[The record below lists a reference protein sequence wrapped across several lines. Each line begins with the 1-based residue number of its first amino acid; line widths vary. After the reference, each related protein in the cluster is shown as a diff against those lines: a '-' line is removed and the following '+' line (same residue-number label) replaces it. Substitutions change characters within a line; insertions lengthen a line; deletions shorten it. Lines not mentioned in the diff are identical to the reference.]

1 MNGGSMSNEA
11 KLREYLRRVTTDLH
25 ETSRE
30 LRELRDRASEPI
42 AVVGLGC
49 RYPGGVAS
57 PDDLWEL
64 LRSGADATSDMPAD
78 RGWDVDGLYHPD
90 PEHPGTTYVRRGG
103 FLHDA
108 PEFDPGFFGIS
119 PREATEMDPQ
129 QRVLLET
136 AWEALEHAGIDP
148 AALKGTPTAVYAGVV
163 YHDYPNSYGS
173 GSLVSGRVAYH
184 LGLEG
189 PALTVDTGCSS
200 SLVAL
205 HLACQAL
212 RSGQASL
219 ALAGGA
225 TVISTPATFLEF
237 SRQRALAGDGRCKSF
252 AAAADGAGWSEGAGV
267 VVLERLSDA
276 LRHGHEV
283 LAVVR
288 GSAVNQDGASNGI
301 TAPNGPS
308 QRRVIRA
315 ALADAGLAPAEVDAV
330 EAHGT
335 GTRLGDPIEAQAVLA
350 TYGQDREQPLW
361 LGSLKSNI
369 GHSQAAAG
377 VAGVIKMVLAMRHGV
392 LPRTLHVDAPTPEV
406 DWSKGEVALLTE
418 SVPWP
423 ETGRP
428 RRAGISSF
436 GISGTNAHVVLEQAP
451 PVDPAERE
459 AAERGTGL
467 PGVVPWVLSGRTD
480 DALKAQAA
488 RLADHLVRRPD
499 LSARDLGW
507 SLATTRSAFEHR
519 AVVLGEDRDALVAG
533 VSALAL
539 GRPAGQVVT
548 GVADVAGKTVFVY
561 PGQGAQWV
569 GMAAGL
575 LDASPVFAARMA
587 ECAEALSAFVDWD
600 LVAVARGAAG
610 APSLERVDV
619 VQPVLW
625 AVMVSL
631 TALWRHHG
639 VTPDAVVGHSQGEIA
654 AAVVGGH
661 LSLLDGARVVALRS
675 RAIREHLAGHGGM
688 VSVGLSADA
697 VRPHLEPWG
706 ERISVAAVNGAA
718 SVVVSGEPGALD
730 ELVETLTALDVR
742 AKRVNV
748 DYASHSAQVGSIEQR
763 LLADLAPVGPR
774 AGEVPML
781 STVTGEWVADAALDA
796 RYWYTNLR
804 TTVAFEPAIR
814 TLAERGHAAFVE
826 VSPHPV
832 LAMSIQETLDDREQP
847 TAVVGTLR
855 REEGGPARFAR
866 SLAELHVR
874 GVSPDFTTLLPA
886 GARVPL
892 PTYAFRRQHFW
903 LTEQP
908 AAGPAD
914 PADAAFWAAV
924 EDGGLE
930 SLATDLAV
938 DEQALRQVLPA
949 LGTWRSR
956 LREDS
961 TVDSWRYRVEWRP
974 VEADVPV
981 VFPGSWLLVVPESL
995 RDDKRVTV
1003 VADGFASRGADVLRV
1018 EVEDLD
1024 REVVA
1029 GRVRAALGDTAPDG
1043 VLSLLGL
1050 DARPHPLF
1058 PSLSRGVAASV
1069 VLVQGLDDAGVAAPL
1084 WFGTC
1089 AGVAVDDFEE
1099 VADPH
1104 QAALWG
1110 IGTVLGLDRPGS
1122 WGGLVDLPVDVDDL
1136 VVERLVGVLDAGD
1149 EDQVAL
1155 RPAGVLARR
1164 LVRAPA
1170 GPANSRWR
1178 PRGTVL
1184 VTGGTGGVGA
1194 HLARWLVAGGAE
1206 RVVLT
1211 SRRGPDAPGAAEL
1224 CAELGGGVEVVACD
1238 VTDREA
1244 LRGLLGSLPD
1254 LTAVFHAA
1262 GTMHR
1267 ESGLDDV
1274 SLADFAGIGHA
1285 KVVGALHLDELL
1297 AGRELDA
1304 FVVFSSGA
1312 AVWGS
1317 GGQTGYAAAN
1327 AVVDGVVRGRR
1338 ARGLAG
1344 TSVAWGSWGGDGMAS
1359 GEAGE
1364 HLARLGVGV
1373 MEPRLA
1379 VSALQGVLDR
1389 GEGHVVVADLDWAR
1403 FAPTYALSRA
1413 RPLIGTVPE
1422 ARAALE
1428 PAAADD
1434 APAADGDL
1442 AAKLAGLPDGERRAL
1457 LLDLVRTHV
1466 ASVLGYTGADAVEP
1480 NRAFKDLGFDSVTAV
1495 ELRNALTGATG
1506 VRLPATL
1513 VFDHPTPSALVTL
1526 LHTELVGEGEAP
1538 VGSVL
1543 AELDRLEVAAANLGP
1558 AEIEAGHL
1566 TTRLQN
1572 LLNRLAQTVAGDAPA
1587 AVADRLESASADDV
1601 FDFIDRELGMA

>member
-1 MNGGSMSNEA
+1 MSNEA
-11 KLREYLRRVTTDLH
+11 KLRDYLRRVTADLH
-25 ETSRE
+25 ETSRK
-30 LRELRDRASEPI
+30 LREVQERAAEPI
-42 AVVGLGC
+42 AVVGMGC

-64 LRSGADATSDMPAD
+64 LRSGTDAISDMPTD
-78 RGWDVDGLYHPD
+78 RGWDVDALYHPD

-108 PEFDPGFFGIS
+108 PLFDPGFFGIS
-119 PREATEMDPQ
+119 PREAAEMDPQ

-148 AALKGTPTAVYAGVV
+148 QGLKGTQTGVYAGVV
-163 YHDYPNSYGS
+163 YHDYPNSFGA

-200 SLVAL
+200 SLVAI
-205 HLACQAL
+205 HLAAQAL
-212 RSGQASL
+212 RSGQVSL

-237 SRQRALAGDGRCKSF
+237 SRQRALAADGRCKSF

-276 LRHGHEV
+276 LRNGHEV

-315 ALADAGLAPAEVDAV
+315 ALTDAGLRPADVDAV

-377 VAGVIKMVLAMRHGV
+377 VAGVIKMVLALRHGV

-406 DWSKGEVALLTE
+406 DWARGEVALLTDE
-418 SVPWP
+418 VPWP
-423 ETGRP
+423 ESDRP
-428 RRAGISSF
+428 RRAGVSSF

-451 PVDPAERE
+451 
-459 AAERGTGL
+459 AAEPVERV
-467 PGVVPWVLSGRTD
+467 PEPAGVVPWVLSGRTA
-480 DALKAQAA
+480 DALRAQAA
-488 RLADHLVRRPD
+488 RLVDHLAANPGY
-499 LSARDLGW
+499 SARDLGW
-507 SLATTRSAFEHR
+507 SLATTRAGFEHR
-519 AVVLGEDRDALVAG
+519 AVALGADRDALAAG
-533 VSALAL
+533 VAALA
-539 GRPAGQVVT
+539 AGDPSGALVT

-569 GMAAGL
+569 GMAAEL
-575 LDASPVFAARMA
+575 LDTSPVFAARMA

-600 LVAVARGAAG
+600 LVEVARGAGG
-610 APSLERVDV
+610 APSLDRVDV

-631 TALWRHHG
+631 TELWRHHG
-639 VTPDAVVGHSQGEIA
+639 VVPDAVVGHSQGEIA

-730 ELVETLTALDVR
+730 GLVADLVARGVR

-748 DYASHSAQVGSIEQR
+748 DYASHSAQVGAIEQR
-763 LLADLAPVGPR
+763 LLDDLAPVGPR
-774 AGEVPML
+774 AGAVPML

-804 TTVAFEPAIR
+804 TTVAFDPAIR

-832 LAMSIQETLDDREQP
+832 LTMSVQETLDDREQP

-855 REEGGPARFAR
+855 RDEGGLARFTR

-874 GVSPDFTTLLPA
+874 GGAADLTALLPG
-886 GARVPL
+886 GAVVPL
-892 PTYAFRRQHFW
+892 PTYAFRHQHFW
-903 LTEQP
+903 LVEQP
-908 AAGPAD
+908 PAAAAD

-924 EDGGLE
+924 ENGGLE
-930 SLATDLAV
+930 SLAGDLAV

-949 LGTWRSR
+949 LTTWRAR
-956 LREDS
+956 LREES
-961 TVDSWRYRVEWRP
+961 VVDSWRYRVEWRP
-974 VEADVPV
+974 VEPDVPV
-981 VFPGSWLLVVPESL
+981 LFAGSWLLVVPESM
-995 RDDKRVTV
+995 RDDKRVTA
-1003 VADGFASRGADVLRV
+1003 VADGFAARGADVLRV
-1018 EVEDLD
+1018 EVEEPD
-1024 REVVA
+1024 RAAIAE
-1029 GRVRAALGDTAPDG
+1029 RVRATLGDTAPDG
-1043 VLSLLGL
+1043 VLSLVGL

-1069 VLVQGLDDAGVAAPL
+1069 VLVQGLADAGVTAPL
-1084 WFGTC
+1084 WFGTS

-1099 VADPH
+1099 VADPY
-1104 QAALWG
+1104 QGALWG
-1110 IGTVLGLDRPGS
+1110 IGTVLGLDRPNT

-1136 VVERLVGVLDAGD
+1136 VVERLVGVLDAGE

-1170 GPANSRWR
+1170 GVAEGRWQ

-1194 HLARWLVAGGAE
+1194 HLARWLVAGGAD

-1211 SRRGPDAPGAAEL
+1211 SRRGADAPGAAEL
-1224 CAELGGGVEVVACD
+1224 VAELGGRAEVVACD

-1244 LRGLLGSLPD
+1244 LRDLLATLPD
-1254 LTAVFHAA
+1254 LTSVFHAA

-1267 ESGLDDV
+1267 ESGLDGV
-1274 SLADFAGIGHA
+1274 SVADFAEVGHA
-1285 KVVGALHLDELL
+1285 KVAGALNLDELL
-1297 AGRELDA
+1297 GARELDA

-1327 AVVDGVVRGRR
+1327 AAVDGVVRTRR

-1344 TSVAWGSWGGDGMAS
+1344 TSVAWGSWGGGGMAS

-1389 GEGHVVVADLDWAR
+1389 GEAHVVVADLDWAR
-1403 FAPTYALSRA
+1403 FAPTYALSRR
-1413 RPLIGTVPE
+1413 RPLIDAIPE

-1428 PAAADD
+1428 PAAAEDD
-1434 APAADGDL
+1434 GAGQDEL

-1457 LLDLVRTHV
+1457 LLDIVRTHV
-1466 ASVLGYTGADAVEP
+1466 ASVLGYADATAVEP
-1480 NRAFKDLGFDSVTAV
+1480 GRAFKDLGFDSVTAV
-1495 ELRNALTGATG
+1495 ELRNALAGATG
-1506 VRLPATL
+1506 ARLPATL
-1513 VFDHPTPSALVTL
+1513 VFDHPTPAALVDL
-1526 LHTELVGEGEAP
+1526 LHGELVGDGGAP
-1538 VGSVL
+1538 AGGGSLL
-1543 AELDRLEVAAANLGP
+1543 AELDRLEVAAANLGA
-1558 AEIEAGHL
+1558 AEIEASHI

-1572 LLNRLAQTVAGDAPA
+1572 LLSRLNQTVTGDAPV
-1587 AVADRLESASADDV
+1587 AVAEKLESASADDV

>member
-1 MNGGSMSNEA
+1 MTA
-11 KLREYLRRVTTDLH
+11 DLH
-25 ETSRE
+25 ETSQE
-30 LRELRDRASEPI
+30 LRELRERAAEPI
-42 AVVGLGC
+42 AVVGMGC

-64 LRSGADATSDMPAD
+64 LRSGADAISDMPTD
-78 RGWDVDGLYHPD
+78 RGWDVDSLYHPD

-108 PEFDPGFFGIS
+108 PQFDPGFFGIS
-119 PREATEMDPQ
+119 PREAAEMDPQ

-136 AWEALEHAGIDP
+136 SWEALEHAGIDP
-148 AALKGTPTAVYAGVV
+148 VGLKGTRTAVYAGVV
-163 YHDYPNSYGS
+163 YHDYFNSFGA
-173 GSLVSGRVAYH
+173 GSLVSGRVSYH

-212 RSGQASL
+212 RAGQVSL

-252 AAAADGAGWSEGAGV
+252 AAAADGAGWSEGSGV

-276 LRHGHEV
+276 LRNGHEV
-283 LAVVR
+283 LAVIR

-315 ALADAGLAPAEVDAV
+315 ALNDAGLAPSDVDVV

-350 TYGQDREQPLW
+350 TYGQDRERPLW

-377 VAGVIKMVLAMRHGV
+377 VAGVIKMVLAMRNGV
-392 LPRTLHVDAPTPEV
+392 LPRTLHVDEPTPEV
-406 DWSKGEVALLTE
+406 DWTRGDVALLTE
-418 SVPWP
+418 EQQWP

-428 RRAGISSF
+428 RRAAVSSF

-451 PVDPAERE
+451 VEENATEATEPVERE
-459 AAERGTGL
+459 PERS
-467 PGVVPWVLSGRTD
+467 GVVPWVLSGRTD
-480 DALKAQAA
+480 DALKAQAG
-488 RLADHLVRRPD
+488 RLVDHLDRRPD

-519 AVVLGEDRDALVAG
+519 AVVLGEDRDALAAG
-533 VSALAL
+533 VGALAL
-539 GRPAGQVVT
+539 GEPSGALVT

-569 GMAAGL
+569 GMAAEL

-600 LVAVARGAAG
+600 LIAVARGAEG
-610 APSLERVDV
+610 APSLDRVDV

-706 ERISVAAVNGAA
+706 ERISVAAVNGAS

-730 ELVETLTALDVR
+730 ELVATLTALDVR

-781 STVTGEWVADAALDA
+781 STVTGEWVEDAALDA

-804 TTVAFEPAIR
+804 TTVAFDPAIR

-832 LAMSIQETLDDREQP
+832 LSMSIQETLDDREQP

-855 REEGGPARFAR
+855 RDEGGPARFAR

-874 GVSPDFTTLLPA
+874 GVSPDFTVLLPG

-892 PTYAFRRQHFW
+892 PTYAFRHRHFW
-903 LTEQP
+903 LTEEP
-908 AAGPAD
+908 AAAAAD

-930 SLATDLAV
+930 SLAADLAV
-938 DEQALRQVLPA
+938 DEGALRQVLPA
-949 LGTWRSR
+949 LTTWRSR

-1003 VADGFASRGADVLRV
+1003 IADGFAARGADVLRV
-1018 EVEDLD
+1018 EVEELD
-1024 REVVA
+1024 RAAVA
-1029 GRVRAALGDTAPDG
+1029 ERVRAVVGETTPDG

-1050 DARPHPLF
+1050 DSRPHPLF

-1069 VLVQGLDDAGVAAPL
+1069 VLVQGLDDAGVSARL
-1084 WFGTC
+1084 WFGTS

-1099 VADPH
+1099 IADPY
-1104 QAALWG
+1104 QGALWG
-1110 IGTVLGLDRPGS
+1110 VGTVLGLDRPTS

-1136 VVERLVGVLDAGD
+1136 VVERLVGVLDSGD

-1170 GPANSRWR
+1170 GPAEDRWR

-1184 VTGGTGGVGA
+1184 VTGGTGGVGG

-1224 CAELGGGVEVVACD
+1224 LAELGGKAEVVACD
-1238 VTDREA
+1238 VADREA
-1244 LRGLLGSLPD
+1244 LRGLVESLPE

-1262 GTMHR
+1262 GVMHR

-1274 SLADFAGIGHA
+1274 SVADFAEIGHA
-1285 KVVGALHLDELL
+1285 KVAGALHLDELL

-1344 TSVAWGSWGGDGMAS
+1344 TSVAWGSWGGGGMAG

-1403 FAPTYALSRA
+1403 FAPTYALSRP
-1413 RPLIGTVPE
+1413 RPLIDTVPE

-1428 PAAADD
+1428 PAEDD
-1434 APAADGDL
+1434 TAEQDGDL

-1457 LLDLVRTHV
+1457 LLDIVRTHV
-1466 ASVLGYTGADAVEP
+1466 ASVLGYAGADAVEP

-1513 VFDHPTPSALVTL
+1513 VFDHPTPGALVTL
-1526 LHTELVGEGEAP
+1526 LHTELVSEGEAP
-1538 VGSVL
+1538 VGSAL
-1543 AELDRLEVAAANLGP
+1543 AELDRLEIAAANLGP
-1558 AEIEAGHL
+1558 AEIEAGHI

-1572 LLNRLAQTVAGDAPA
+1572 LLSRLNQTVAGDAPA
-1587 AVADRLESASADDV
+1587 EVADRLESASADDV